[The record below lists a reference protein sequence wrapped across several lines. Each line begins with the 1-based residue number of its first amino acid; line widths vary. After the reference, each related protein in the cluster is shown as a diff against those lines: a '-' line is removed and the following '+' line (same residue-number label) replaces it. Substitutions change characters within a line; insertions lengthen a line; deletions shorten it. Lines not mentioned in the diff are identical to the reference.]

1 MARVSEYPAEFTQH
15 RAVLVQRNLRGGQ
28 QFGIS
33 VRRIGHVRTA

>member
-15 RAVLVQRNLRGGQ
+15 RVVLVQRNLRGGQ

-33 VRRIGHVRTA
+33 RGIGHVRTA